1 MGNALNLQSPVEV
14 RALITLE
21 LQVVAKLNVPV
32 PELHVGLVQ
41 LLDLCVDVL
50 LAGLQAPVLQ
60 L

>member
-21 LQVVAKLNVPV
+21 LQVVAKLNVLV

-41 LLDLCVDVL
+41 LLDLCVYVL